1 MFKHAVVACMAAML
15 MSGCSSIKT
24 YPNDLA
30 KNFRVTTKLDSGSV
44 MTRSE
49 AVVDIFRINA
59 KCGTTHEGRVELDP
73 EKKTDI
79 GLPTNTPLYIEFIF
93 VNSSRLGNNV
103 SGIRSG
109 FFFTAR
115 PGYNYQAAAAYERG
129 IYDATLRETGK
140 GSSRTIETRPLS
152 ACKARS

>member
-1 MFKHAVVACMAAML
+1 MLKHAVAACVAITL

-30 KNFRVTTKLDSGSV
+30 RNFYVTTKLDSSSV
-44 MTRSE
+44 MTKSE

-59 KCGTTHEGRVELDP
+59 KCETTHEGRVELDP
-73 EKKTDI
+73 EKKADI

-93 VNSSRLGNNV
+93 VNSTRLGNNV
-103 SGIRSG
+103 TGIRSG

-115 PGYNYQAAAAYERG
+115 PGYKYQAAVAYDRG

-140 GSSRTIETRPLS
+140 GGSRVIDSHPLS
-152 ACKARS
+152 ACKAS